1 MDTNCDMLRALADLV
16 HMDFFLKPLPNAQK
30 YSKVLPKKA
39 PRKSGLNWYCQRLE
53 SVLTLCHKGA

>member
-1 MDTNCDMLRALADLV
+1 MDTNCDMLRALTDLV

-39 PRKSGLNWYCQRLE
+39 P
-53 SVLTLCHKGA
+53 